1 MYNPI
6 FELEDNK
13 ERDKEL
19 KSLRDMICYRA
30 GRHQM
35 LDFAKKFSSFVKRH
49 PMTTLSMVAILGLGL
64 GGRRK

>member
-13 ERDKEL
+13 GRDKEL

-30 GRHQM
+30 GRHQ
-35 LDFAKKFSSFVKRH
+35 LADFAKKFSTFVKRH
-49 PMTTLSMVAILGLGL
+49 PMTTLSMAAILGLGL
-64 GGRRK
+64 GGGKK

>member
-13 ERDKEL
+13 GRDKEL

-30 GRHQM
+30 GRDQM
-35 LDFAKKFSSFVKRH
+35 VDFAKKFSTFVKRH
-49 PMTTLSMVAILGLGL
+49 PMTTLSMAAILGLGL
-64 GGRRK
+64 GSKK